1 MTVLPITL
9 TIAAAAALLN
19 LWIAARA
26 VAARYP
32 QKILIGDGGN
42 EVLAARMRAHANF
55 NEYTPLFL
63 ILLGLIEL
71 AEGPMIWLWVV
82 AILYIL
88 ARILHVF
95 GLDRTKPNALRA
107 TGFMVSF
114 VATLAL
120 AVYALTIPYRHRSI
134 NTGITYV
141 AADQAPAST
150 LSPTNGLVRRS

>member
-19 LWIAARA
+19 LWIASRA

-55 NEYTPLFL
+55 SEYTPLFL

-71 AEGPMIWLWVV
+71 AEGPMIWLWIV
-82 AILYIL
+82 AILYIV

-107 TGFMVSF
+107 IGFMVSF
-114 VATLAL
+114 LATLVL
-120 AVYALTIPYRHRSI
+120 AIYALTIPYRHKSM

-141 AADQAPAST
+141 SADQARAST
-150 LSPTNGLVRRS
+150 LSATNGLVRRS